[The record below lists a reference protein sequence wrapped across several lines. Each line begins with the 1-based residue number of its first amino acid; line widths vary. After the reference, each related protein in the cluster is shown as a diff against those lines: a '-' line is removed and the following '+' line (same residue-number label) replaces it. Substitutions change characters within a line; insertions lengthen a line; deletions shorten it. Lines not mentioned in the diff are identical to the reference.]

1 MTMMRAH
8 KSRGRELI
16 FFLVFLSHCALIF
29 VIGRSSTSQKSA
41 TQILHEPLF
50 VFFLDNIKANTEA
63 DGIKEPT
70 PAKARPELKR
80 PSAVP
85 LANVPKEATPDVT
98 SSNAITD
105 WYAQARSIAKDAL
118 ENERNKG
125 PKRAFEHKMPSAQE
139 REKASIFDPGPVRRA
154 GTWDGPDRFYVTD
167 NCYYEYDRAP
177 RPPPTALDTRL
188 KTPVCKPPPKGG
200 GDAMFKDLMP
210 DYLKTFPEPKSH

>member
-29 VIGRSSTSQKSA
+29 VISRSSTTQKSA

-85 LANVPKEATPDVT
+85 QANVPEETAPDVT

-105 WYAQARSIAKDAL
+105 WYAQARSVAEDAL
-118 ENERNKG
+118 EKERNKS

-139 REKASIFDPGPVRRA
+139 REKASIFDPAPVRRA

-177 RPPPTALDTRL
+177 RPPPTALDNRL

-210 DYLKTFPEPKSH
+210 DYLKTLPEPKSH